1 MFTNNDC
8 PRGREIIFN
17 HSFELCSMAL
27 WCDLVPTATTVVDI
41 GAHVGVYSLATAALR
56 QDIPIHA
63 FEPNPAAYERLHLHK
78 MVNNFR
84 NIYEHR
90 TALGNNDHVSIFSW
104 INKGFDNISSGGH
117 LVKKIKKSNT
127 IDIPSIVKPFDTLSA
142 GQDFG
147 ECPLFKIDVE
157 GGELDVFMGMPNTLQ
172 RFRPNIL
179 LESFSSLACTR
190 INEMTGPLGYRY
202 FKIFENEGYL
212 VENEGLIPAT
222 FDQNGNFNQLL
233 MIDPPENVLVRVKS

>member
-1 MFTNNDC
+1 
-8 PRGREIIFN
+8 
-17 HSFELCSMAL
+17 
-27 WCDLVPTATTVVDI
+27 
-41 GAHVGVYSLATAALR
+41 
-56 QDIPIHA
+56 
-63 FEPNPAAYERLHLHK
+63 
-78 MVNNFR
+78 
-84 NIYEHR
+84 
-90 TALGNNDHVSIFSW
+90 
-104 INKGFDNISSGGH
+104 
-117 LVKKIKKSNT
+117 
-127 IDIPSIVKPFDTLSA
+127 VKPFDTLSA